1 MLGFSAFAAAPLSS
15 PGGVSVATTLA
26 SQVINQV
33 VNTLTLEAKANK
45 TITSISSASSINSLG
60 FDAEANV
67 TPSAV
72 ISASSINT
80 LDFVAEANITPSAIT
95 ASFAEGTLGF
105 VGLANKEVTATPAS
119 FTINNVDFDAEANVT
134 PSATTATTT
143 LNNHTFT
150 LTAAITPSAATAVNT
165 AGTAGFDAKAITPA
179 LSGLSSVTGIS
190 ALDFD
195 AKANITTSSVNLA
208 TTVVDITP
216 FLQVGVATELAS
228 LLARLSINLD
238 PPANNLFDYDAVADD
253 FSRTRTV
260 YILPEDG
267 YGLSKTVH
275 IPQQD
280 NPVISLINPSL
291 SLGKTTHINPENFTL
306 VVDKHRGLPTTVLI
320 TR

>member
-1 MLGFSAFAAAPLSS
+1 MLGFSPLSATPLSS
-15 PGGVSVATTLA
+15 PGDGSAATTLA

-33 VNTLTLEAKANK
+33 VNSLTLEAKANK
-45 TITSISSASSINSLG
+45 TIAAVSSTFTAGTLG
-60 FDAEANV
+60 FD
-67 TPSAV
+67 
-72 ISASSINT
+72 
-80 LDFVAEANITPSAIT
+80 AEANITPSAVTSAFSINTLDFDAEANITPSAVTATTTLNNHTFTLT
-95 ASFAEGTLGF
+95 AS
-105 VGLANKEVTATPAS
+105 KEVTATTAS
-119 FTINNVDFDAEANVT
+119 FTINSVDFDAEANVT
-134 PSATTATTT
+134 PSATTASFTEGT
-143 LNNHTFT
+143 LGFVGLAN
-150 LTAAITPSAATAVNT
+150 ITPSAATAVTT
-165 AGTAGFDAKAITPA
+165 AGTAGFDAKGITPA

-216 FLQVGVATELAS
+216 FLQVGVSVELAT
-228 LLARLSINLD
+228 LLARLNINLD

-260 YILPEDG
+260 YILPEGG

-291 SLGKTTHINPENFTL
+291 SLGKTAHINPENFTL

>member
-1 MLGFSAFAAAPLSS
+1 MLGFSAFSAAPLSS
-15 PGGVSVATTLA
+15 PGISGSVATTLA

-45 TITSISSASSINSLG
+45 TIAAVSSASSINSLG

-67 TPSAV
+67 TPSA
-72 ISASSINT
+72 T
-80 LDFVAEANITPSAIT
+80 T
-95 ASFAEGTLGF
+95 ASFTEGTLGF
-105 VGLANKEVTATPAS
+105 VGLAN
-119 FTINNVDFDAEANVT
+119 
-134 PSATTATTT
+134 
-143 LNNHTFT
+143 
-150 LTAAITPSAATAVNT
+150 ITPSAATAVNT

-195 AKANITTSSVNLA
+195 AKANITTSSINLA

-216 FLQVGVATELAS
+216 FLQVGVATELAT
-228 LLARLSINLD
+228 LLARLDINLD

-260 YILPEDG
+260 YILPEGG

-291 SLGKTTHINPENFTL
+291 SLGKTAHINPENFTL